1 LIAAR
6 ELSLSPGLA
15 NPTFN
20 NEDAA
25 RAHFEA
31 TRWPESKPVTADCG
45 TIDQA
50 IAVAA
55 RGLDG

>member
-6 ELSLSPGLA
+6 ELSLSTGLA
-15 NPTFN
+15 NPIFN

-25 RAHFEA
+25 RAHFEPP
-31 TRWPESKPVTADCG
+31 RWLQSKPVCPDCG

-50 IAVAA
+50 SPVP
-55 RGLDG
+55 